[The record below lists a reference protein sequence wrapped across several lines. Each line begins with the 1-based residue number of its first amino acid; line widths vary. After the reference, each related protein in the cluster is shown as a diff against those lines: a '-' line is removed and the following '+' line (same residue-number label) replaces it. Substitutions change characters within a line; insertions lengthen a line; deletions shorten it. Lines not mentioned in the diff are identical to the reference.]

1 MRTYYVQTY
10 VYHPYKIQAEQTIKA
25 SSISLAIKR
34 AVDAFRRTEKLRG
47 KRLEQVWATAR
58 PV

>member
-10 VYHPYKIQAEQTIKA
+10 VYHPYKIEAVQTIKA

-34 AVDAFRRTEKLRG
+34 AVDVFRKTEKLRG
-47 KRLEQVWATAR
+47 RRIEQVWATAR